1 MGAKLDIIRYDSLD
15 YKKAF
20 EMQLGLRDKRL
31 KNEINDSLLLVEHP
45 AVLTIGTS
53 GSRDNLVVSSDYLSQ
68 KGIEVFKSNRGGD
81 ITYHGPGQIVGYP
94 ILNLREHKQDLHW
107 LVRSYEEVFIRLLN
121 KYNIQASRIEGLTGV
136 WVENEKI
143 TAIGVAV
150 RRWITYHGFAFNI
163 EPNLDHFSY
172 IIPCG
177 IKNKG
182 VTSLK
187 KLLGSEFVKEE
198 VVAQLIN
205 VFAEV
210 FGMEVLNYE
219 RKISE
224 LAQKK
229 TAGSR

>member
-163 EPNLDHFSY
+163 EPNLEHFSY